1 MWMPVP
7 GYEEQYE
14 ASDAGEF
21 RRISTRSGRV
31 LDQPKPLRFGTRR
44 GYCGVMMCRD
54 GLKTTHMAH
63 RIVWLAFRGEI
74 PPGIQINHK
83 NGDKRDN
90 RLSNL
95 ELATPSENTRHAYS
109 HLGRKPAINRFPG
122 EMNARAKLSNADIPK
137 IFAARA
143 LGLSQQK
150 IADMFGIDQ
159 TGVSRILLKKSYKI
173 S

>member
-1 MWMPVP
+1 
-7 GYEEQYE
+7 
-14 ASDAGEF
+14 
-21 RRISTRSGRV
+21 
-31 LDQPKPLRFGTRR
+31 
-44 GYCGVMMCRD
+44 
-54 GLKTTHMAH
+54 MAH